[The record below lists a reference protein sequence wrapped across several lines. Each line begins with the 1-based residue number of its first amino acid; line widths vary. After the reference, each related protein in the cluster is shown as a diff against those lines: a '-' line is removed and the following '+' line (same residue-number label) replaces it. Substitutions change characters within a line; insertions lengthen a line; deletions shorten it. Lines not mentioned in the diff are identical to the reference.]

1 MASSGL
7 KLFALLALMLLS
19 ATIGNASSIP
29 PRHLRINQPSP
40 TRRLQG
46 KMGWWA
52 VIKTNLAY
60 QPIGGKVYQKL
71 KQIKER
77 VLDKEV

>member
-7 KLFALLALMLLS
+7 KFFALLALLMLS
-19 ATIGNASSIP
+19 VTSASSNPSRQLRVEQP
-29 PRHLRINQPSP
+29 PARH
-40 TRRLQG
+40 LQG

-52 VIKTNLAY
+52 VVKTNLAY
-60 QPIGGKVYQKL
+60 QPINDKVYQKL

-77 VLDKEV
+77 VLDRDT